1 MKKNYFLYF
10 FLLALFNTAYGQ
22 NISIHGKVFSDSGT
36 PIHNANVFVLNSSTG
51 AMTNKNGHY
60 ELKNLA
66 PGKYTIKASYL
77 GYESINKSITVKEGT
92 KAELDF
98 LLNESATQLQGV
110 EIIGRKERNYK
121 NTTSFIGT
129 KSATPLIDVPQAV
142 SYVTK
147 EVILDQ
153 AAFTVNDV
161 VKNVSGVN
169 QFSFYNDL
177 TIRGF
182 RVQGQRN
189 SSMLLNGSRMMTSFW
204 SQQIIPH
211 VERVEVI
218 KGPASALFGNASP
231 GGTINTVTK
240 KPLQTTKQSISAS
253 MGSFNTFRLLSD
265 FTGPMSKDK
274 KLLYRLNLGYQN
286 TDGFRDLQF
295 NKNIVVAPSFSF
307 IPNEKTR
314 LNLDVVYQDNKGR
327 LDRGQAVFGDGD
339 LYSTPITTSLSAEN
353 DYLNE
358 QNLNVTLSFQ
368 HKFNDHISFNSSYM
382 NSGYDEDLLEHRTA
396 NNFLALGDGSY
407 DITKVAMRV
416 FNRKRSWNNQNFTNY
431 LNVDFNL
438 GAIENKFLVG
448 YDYFQQELEPGGSQL
463 EANAYL
469 LKNGKAT
476 NSFNVAKKDNY
487 VLDENGNPVANVAPF
502 DLTSTNGNAM
512 RDMSNYVYGIRN
524 YDRYKQTGNGIYL
537 QNQFQY
543 KKFNLLVG
551 LRYDDFTDYLNYET
565 AEEEKISQDKFIPR
579 IGMVYKLKPNVNFYG
594 TWVKGYQPQTAT
606 TINNPE
612 AGGPFDPLTSEL
624 FEAGIKTEWFNKRL
638 SATLAVY
645 SLSQK
650 GALYNA
656 NDASNS
662 DLLKQIG
669 EEKSEGVEVD
679 IYGQIMP
686 NWSVIMNYAYNHAYF
701 TEADE
706 STLATFGN
714 QKPNAPRNTFN
725 FWSKYIIDHG
735 DLNGLGFGLGYDYVG
750 ERNGSIVRDPE
761 LIPVFPSYG
770 LFNAAIYYKV
780 NKFQIQLNINNV
792 FDKTHWVGGYDFL
805 RAFPGRPRNIMST
818 VSYTFYH

>member
-1 MKKNYFLYF
+1 MNKIYLLYF
-10 FLLALFNTAYGQ
+10 FLLGAFSITFGQ
-22 NISIHGKVFSDSGT
+22 NSSVQGKVISDAGV
-36 PIHNANVFVLNSSTG
+36 PIANSNVIILNSNIGTI
-51 AMTNKNGHY
+51 TDDNGVY
-60 ELKNLA
+60 RIEGIA
-66 PGKYTIKASYL
+66 PGNYIAQASYI
-77 GYESINKSITVKEGT
+77 GYETIENPITLREGT
-92 KAELDF
+92 VLELNF
-98 LLNESATQLQGV
+98 TLSESTTQLQGV

-121 NTTSFIGT
+121 NTTSFVAT
-129 KSATPLIDVPQAV
+129 KSATKLVDVPQAV

-177 TIRGF
+177 TMRGF

-189 SSMLLNGSRMMTSFW
+189 SSILLNGSRMMTSFW

-240 KPLQTTKQSISAS
+240 KPLETTKQSISAS

-265 FTGPMSKDK
+265 FTGPMTKDN
-274 KLLYRLNLGYQN
+274 KLLYRLNIGYQN

-314 LNLDVVYQDNKGR
+314 LNFDVVYQDNKGR

-368 HKFNDHISFNSSYM
+368 HKFNENISFNSTYL
-382 NSGYDEDLLEHRTA
+382 NSSYDEDLLEHRTA
-396 NNFLALGDGSY
+396 NNFLALGDGSF
-407 DITKVAMRV
+407 DITQVAMRV
-416 FNRKRSWNNQNFTNY
+416 FVRKRSWNNQNFTNY
-431 LNVDFNL
+431 LNFDYDL
-438 GAIENKFLVG
+438 GDIKNKLLVG

-469 LKNGKAT
+469 LQNGTAT
-476 NSFNVAKKDNY
+476 NSFNVANIDNY
-487 VLDENGNPVANVAPF
+487 VLDEDGNPVANVAPF

-512 RDMSNYVYGIRN
+512 RDMSNYVYSIRN

-537 QNQFQY
+537 QNQFTY

-551 LRYDDFTDYLNYET
+551 LRYDNFTDYLNYNT
-565 AEEEKISQDKFIPR
+565 DAEEKVRQDAFLPR
-579 IGMVYKLKPNVNFYG
+579 IGMVYKATPNINFYG

-606 TINNPE
+606 EINNPE

-624 FEAGIKTEWFNKRL
+624 FEAGVKSEWFNKRL

-645 SLSQK
+645 SLNQK

-656 NDASNS
+656 NDSSNS
-662 DLLKQIG
+662 DLLQQVG

-679 IYGQIMP
+679 VYGQIMP

-706 STLATFGN
+706 STIAIFGN

-725 FWSKYIIDHG
+725 FWTKYIIDRG
-735 DLNGLGFGLGYDYVG
+735 DFNGLGFGLGYDYVG

-761 LIPVFPSYG
+761 LIPIFPSYG
-770 LFNAAIYYKV
+770 LVNTAVYYQV
-780 NKFQIQLNINNV
+780 DKFQIQLNFNNV

-805 RAFPGRPRNIMST
+805 RAFPGRPRNIMAT
-818 VSYTFYH
+818 VSYTF